1 MERSGSVE
9 KSVTLNKAQ
18 DSGLRRLAKLLGP
31 GIIAVLS
38 WLGAGDLITSSVAG
52 ANYGYAMMWVLAVSL
67 LLRFLIVNIIAR
79 FQLCNNRGMS
89 ILEGYAQL
97 HPVFAWFMLG
107 YALIMGHL
115 TNAYMLKGAG
125 EALAT
130 LLHLDQPLLCSAA
143 VVIAVW
149 LLVGRNF
156 YALIEG
162 VMKVLLAVMTLAF
175 ITLAV
180 MSGPDLGGILRGTI
194 GFSIPPDE
202 GVHGALLVAVSV
214 IGAVAGSIANFV
226 HPYVMKEKGW
236 TGPEHKRIQR
246 NDLLFAVVVG
256 IVINLAIWVVGVEI
270 LRPNGLQVN
279 TLSDLGAAMEL
290 FFGAGGWLIFFT
302 GVFAT
307 LFASVVGKTTAFP
320 MLITDALQ
328 HIRPERRK
336 RYGKTFHKDPA
347 HKWFL
352 LFILVTPLVWSL
364 PGMPDFVT
372 LTIGV
377 NALNIVGL
385 PVISLGLLI
394 MSNQKSL
401 LGDRYRN
408 NWFEN
413 LALGFATLLAIWVAI
428 QLGLQLLG

>member
-9 KSVTLNKAQ
+9 KSTPLSKAQ

-130 LLHLDQPLLCSAA
+130 LLHLDQPLLCSVA

-279 TLSDLGAAMEL
+279 TLSDLGAALEL

-328 HIRPERRK
+328 HIRPERRE

-401 LGDRYRN
+401 LGDKYRN

>member
-18 DSGLRRLAKLLGP
+18 GSGLRRLAKLLGP

-97 HPVFAWFMLG
+97 HPAFAWFMLG
-107 YALIMGHL
+107 YALLMGHL

-162 VMKVLLAVMTLAF
+162 VMKLLLAVMTLAF

-279 TLSDLGAAMEL
+279 TLSDLGAALEL
-290 FFGAGGWLIFFT
+290 FFGAGGWVIFFT

-328 HIRPERRK
+328 HIRPERRE

-401 LGDRYRN
+401 LGDKYRN

>member
-1 MERSGSVE
+1 MV
-9 KSVTLNKAQ
+9 
-18 DSGLRRLAKLLGP
+18 KLLGP
-31 GIIAVLS
+31 GVIAVLA

-52 ANYGYAMMWVLAVSL
+52 SNYGYSMMWVLAASL

-79 FQLCNNRGMS
+79 FQLCNNKGMT

-115 TNAYMLKGAG
+115 MNAYMIKGAG

-130 LLHLDQPLLCSAA
+130 ILHINYPLLCSAA
-143 VVIAVW
+143 VVLAVW
-149 LLVGRNF
+149 LLVGKNF
-156 YALIEG
+156 YSMIEG
-162 VMKVLLAVMTLAF
+162 AMKLLLAIMTLAF
-175 ITLAV
+175 LTLAI
-180 MSGPDLGGILRGTI
+180 MSTPDLGGIVAGTI

-202 GVHGALLVAVSV
+202 GAHGALLVAVSI
-214 IGAVAGSIANFV
+214 IGAVAGSISNFV

-236 TGPEHKRIQR
+236 TGPEHKRLQR
-246 NDLLFAVVVG
+246 NDLLFAVIIG
-256 IVINLAIWVVGVEI
+256 IVINLAIWVVGAEI
-270 LRPNGLQVN
+270 LRPNGLQVT
-279 TLSDLGAAMEL
+279 TLNDLGAALEMS
-290 FFGAGGWLIFFT
+290 FGRGGWFIFFI

-307 LFASVVGKTTAFP
+307 LFASVAGKTTAFP

-328 HIRPERRK
+328 HIRPERRE
-336 RYGKTFHKDPA
+336 RYGKAFHKDPM
-347 HKWFL
+347 HQWFM
-352 LFILVTPLVWSL
+352 LFILVTPLIWSL

-372 LTIGV
+372 LTIAV
-377 NALNIVGL
+377 NALNIIGL

-401 LGDRYRN
+401 LGKYRN

-413 LALGFATLLAIWVAI
+413 IALGFATGLAVWVAY
-428 QLGLQLLG
+428 QLGSELLF

>member
-9 KSVTLNKAQ
+9 KSTPLSKAQ

-279 TLSDLGAAMEL
+279 TLSDLGAALEL

-328 HIRPERRK
+328 HIRPERRE

-428 QLGLQLLG
+428 QLGLQLLV

>member
-18 DSGLRRLAKLLGP
+18 GSGLRRLAKLLGP

-162 VMKVLLAVMTLAF
+162 VMKLLLAVMTLAF

-279 TLSDLGAAMEL
+279 TLSDLGAALEL

-328 HIRPERRK
+328 HIRPERRE

-401 LGDRYRN
+401 LGDKYRN

>member
-1 MERSGSVE
+1 MTNTHSLE
-9 KSVTLNKAQ
+9 KKAAAPTTRM
-18 DSGLRRLAKLLGP
+18 GRLAKIIGP

-79 FQLCNNRGMS
+79 FQLCNNQGMT
-89 ILEGYAQL
+89 ILQGYAQL
-97 HPVFAWFMLG
+97 HPFFAWFMLG

-115 TNAYMLKGAG
+115 TNAYMIKGAG

-130 LLHLDQPLLCSAA
+130 LLHINQPLLASFA
-143 VVIAVW
+143 VVLGVW
-149 LLVGRNF
+149 LLVGRNI
-156 YALIEG
+156 YSLIEG
-162 VMKVLLAVMTLAF
+162 VMKGLLALMTLAF
-175 ITLAV
+175 MALAI
-180 MSGPDLGGILRGTI
+180 MSKPDVGGILAGTI

-226 HPYVMKEKGW
+226 HPYVMRQKGW
-236 TGPEHKRIQR
+236 VGPEHKRIQR
-246 NDLLFAVVVG
+246 NDLLFAVFVG
-256 IVINLAIWVVGVEI
+256 IIINLAIWVVGAEI
-270 LRPNGLQVN
+270 LRPNGIEVK
-279 TLSDLGAAMEL
+279 TLDDLGSALQM
-290 FFGAGGWLIFFT
+290 FFGTGGWLIFFV

-307 LFASVVGKTTAFP
+307 LFASIAGKTTAFP
-320 MLITDALQ
+320 MLITDAFQ
-328 HIRPERRK
+328 HIRPERREK
-336 RYGKTFHKDPA
+336 YGKEFHHDPM
-347 HKWFL
+347 HKWFM

-377 NALNIVGL
+377 NALNIIGL

-394 MSNQKSL
+394 MSNQKKL
-401 LGDRYRN
+401 LGKYRN

-413 LALGFATLLAIWVAI
+413 IALGFATILAVWVAFQLGMQLLA
-428 QLGLQLLG
+428 

>member
-9 KSVTLNKAQ
+9 KSAPLSKAQ

-162 VMKVLLAVMTLAF
+162 VMKLLLAVMTLAF

-279 TLSDLGAAMEL
+279 TLSDLGAALEL

-328 HIRPERRK
+328 HIRPERRE

-428 QLGLQLLG
+428 QLGLQLLD

>member
-18 DSGLRRLAKLLGP
+18 GSGLRRLAKLLGP

-279 TLSDLGAAMEL
+279 TLNDLGAALEL

-328 HIRPERRK
+328 HIRPERRE

>member
-18 DSGLRRLAKLLGP
+18 GSGLRRLAKLLGP

-162 VMKVLLAVMTLAF
+162 VMKLLLAVMTLAF

-279 TLSDLGAAMEL
+279 TLSDLGAALEL

-328 HIRPERRK
+328 HIRPERRE

>member
-162 VMKVLLAVMTLAF
+162 VMKLLLAVMTLAF

-279 TLSDLGAAMEL
+279 TLSDLGAALEL

-328 HIRPERRK
+328 HIRPERRE

>member
-1 MERSGSVE
+1 MTSTHSLE
-9 KSVTLNKAQ
+9 KKAVAPRTRL
-18 DSGLRRLAKLLGP
+18 GRLAKIIGP

-79 FQLCNNRGMS
+79 FQLCNNQGMT
-89 ILEGYAQL
+89 ILQGYAQL
-97 HPVFAWFMLG
+97 HPFFAWFMLG

-115 TNAYMLKGAG
+115 TNAYMIKGAG

-130 LLHLDQPLLCSAA
+130 LLHINQPLLASFA
-143 VVIAVW
+143 VVLGVW
-149 LLVGRNF
+149 LLVGRNI
-156 YALIEG
+156 YSLIEG
-162 VMKVLLAVMTLAF
+162 VMKGLLALMTLAF
-175 ITLAV
+175 MALAI
-180 MSGPDLGGILRGTI
+180 MSKPDVGGILAGTI

-226 HPYVMKEKGW
+226 HPYVMRQKGW
-236 TGPEHKRIQR
+236 VGPEHKRIQR
-246 NDLLFAVVVG
+246 NDLLFAVFVG
-256 IVINLAIWVVGVEI
+256 IIINLAIWVVGAEI
-270 LRPNGLQVN
+270 LRPNGIEVK
-279 TLSDLGAAMEL
+279 TLDDLGSALQM
-290 FFGAGGWLIFFT
+290 FFGTGGWLIFFV

-307 LFASVVGKTTAFP
+307 LFASIAGKTTAFP
-320 MLITDALQ
+320 MLITDAFQ
-328 HIRPERRK
+328 HIRPGRREK
-336 RYGKTFHKDPA
+336 YGKEFHHDPM
-347 HKWFL
+347 HKWFM

-372 LTIGV
+372 LTIAV
-377 NALNIVGL
+377 NALNIIGL

-394 MSNQKSL
+394 MSNQKKL
-401 LGDRYRN
+401 LGDYRN

-413 LALGFATLLAIWVAI
+413 LALGFATILAVWVAF
-428 QLGLQLLG
+428 QLGAQLLG

>member
-9 KSVTLNKAQ
+9 KSTPLSKAQ

-130 LLHLDQPLLCSAA
+130 LLHLDQPLLCSVA

-180 MSGPDLGGILRGTI
+180 MSGPDLGGIMRGTI

-279 TLSDLGAAMEL
+279 TLSDLGAALEL

-328 HIRPERRK
+328 HIRPERRE

-401 LGDRYRN
+401 LGDKYRN

>member
-97 HPVFAWFMLG
+97 HPAFAWFMLG

-162 VMKVLLAVMTLAF
+162 VMKLLLAVMTLAF

-279 TLSDLGAAMEL
+279 TLSDLGAALEL

-328 HIRPERRK
+328 HIRPERRE

>member
-9 KSVTLNKAQ
+9 KSAPLSKAQ

-279 TLSDLGAAMEL
+279 TLSDLGAALEL

-328 HIRPERRK
+328 HIRPERRE

-401 LGDRYRN
+401 LGDKYRN

>member
-9 KSVTLNKAQ
+9 KSVTLNKTQ
-18 DSGLRRLAKLLGP
+18 GSGLRRLAKLLGP

-162 VMKVLLAVMTLAF
+162 VMKLLLAVMTLAF

-279 TLSDLGAAMEL
+279 TLSDLGAALEL

-328 HIRPERRK
+328 HIRPERRE

-401 LGDRYRN
+401 LGDKYRN

>member
-18 DSGLRRLAKLLGP
+18 GSGLRRLAKLLGP

-279 TLSDLGAAMEL
+279 TLSDLGAALEL

-328 HIRPERRK
+328 HIRPERRE

-401 LGDRYRN
+401 LGDKYRN